1 MAVYSRNVLLFLALA
16 GAALATWIL
25 AREPIAGSAS
35 TVGRSPPSRSYYLT
49 GAVVH
54 GTDDEGRIY
63 YRIFA
68 DRIEQQE
75 KGDDLWLYDLS
86 IRYSPEAD
94 VSWEISAA
102 RGRAPADRNFIEL
115 LDSVRVAD
123 AGAADGPETLLETS
137 ELQLYL
143 DEFRATSSAQIHM
156 RKGRSAV
163 SARGLEL
170 DLETDDWRL
179 VADVSIRNPG

>member
-16 GAALATWIL
+16 GAALATWIV
-25 AREPIAGSAS
+25 AREPVADTTG
-35 TVGRSPPSRSYYLT
+35 TTGRAPPSRSYYLT

-54 GTDDEGRIY
+54 GTDDDGRIY

-86 IRYSPEAD
+86 VRYSPETD

-102 RGRAPADRNFIEL
+102 RGRASSDRDFIEL
-115 LDSVRVAD
+115 LDSVRF
-123 AGAADGPETLLETS
+123 AGTGHAGDSDTVLETS

-163 SARGLEL
+163 SAKGLEL

-179 VADVSIRNPG
+179 VSDVSIRNPG